1 MIEHGGYDPYLFD
14 NPSHPV
20 IHRAETK
27 PACAALEPTLPS
39 TGAAGAGGVVQ
50 SPLGRNRPFDL
61 IIEQQR
67 GGSKQRL
74 SQGYEAPKRQGRWL
88 IHQRKAP

>member
-1 MIEHGGYDPYLFD
+1 MVAIAA
-14 NPSHPV
+14 
-20 IHRAETK
+20 RAE
-27 PACAALEPTLPS
+27 P
-39 TGAAGAGGVVQ
+39 
-50 SPLGRNRPFDL
+50 PFDL